1 MKAALH
7 ILGYDDVYHGTDV
20 YSNIKDCDMWIDAL
34 NAKYFAKRKPFG
46 RAEFD
51 KLLGHCAAITDGP
64 ANCFGPELMD
74 AYPDAKVVLV
84 ERDFDAVS
92 IKGALVSS
100 PVLDLLQI
108 CSLSGISLTL
118 TPEACSNRKL
128 LTPVLCSGSRASM
141 GLLRVR
147 TVTSFAS

>member
-20 YSNIKDCDMWIDAL
+20 YSNIQDCDMWIDAL
-34 NAKYFAKRKPFG
+34 GAKYFGRGKAFG

-51 KLLGHCAAITDGP
+51 KLLGHCAALTDGP
-64 ANCFGPELMD
+64 ANCFGPELVD

-92 IKGALVSS
+92 TSSSVECVFGSAGAWSVFC
-100 PVLDLLQI
+100 VRIDVGCCLLFVEW
-108 CSLSGISLTL
+108 C
-118 TPEACSNRKL
+118 
-128 LTPVLCSGSRASM
+128 
-141 GLLRVR
+141 
-147 TVTSFAS
+147 

>member
-34 NAKYFAKRKPFG
+34 NAKYFAKGKPFG

-64 ANCFGPELMD
+64 ANCLSLELMD
-74 AYPDAKVVLV
+74 AYPDAKVILV

-92 IKGALVSS
+92 IREALCLLFVLCFISCTPFAPMFS
-100 PVLDLLQI
+100 PVVNF
-108 CSLSGISLTL
+108 
-118 TPEACSNRKL
+118 PHFR
-128 LTPVLCSGSRASM
+128 SRN
-141 GLLRVR
+141 
-147 TVTSFAS
+147 TFK

>member
-34 NAKYFAKRKPFG
+34 NAKYFGKGKPFG

-64 ANCFGPELMD
+64 ANCFGPELID
-74 AYPDAKVVLV
+74 AYPTAKVVLV

-92 IKGALVSS
+92 IRGALC
-100 PVLDLLQI
+100 L
-108 CSLSGISLTL
+108 
-118 TPEACSNRKL
+118 
-128 LTPVLCSGSRASM
+128 
-141 GLLRVR
+141 
-147 TVTSFAS
+147 SFALRFISCTPFAPNVFPIRNFSHFHYRNTFKWGPTDSAVM